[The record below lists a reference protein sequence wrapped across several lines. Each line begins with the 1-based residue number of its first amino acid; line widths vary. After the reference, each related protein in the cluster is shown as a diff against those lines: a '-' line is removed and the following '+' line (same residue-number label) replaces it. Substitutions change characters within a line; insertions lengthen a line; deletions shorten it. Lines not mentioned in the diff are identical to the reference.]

1 MKDIYKN
8 VVKGHI
14 IVECLDSNKN
24 VIDRFESKNLIMDS
38 ARIAMSDIL
47 CGLGSAVP
55 ISKFVLGT
63 EGHITGD
70 ILTPKTDAE
79 GFISSRTQL
88 FSEELSSYNYPIQ
101 FTNPG
106 VNIGECTIISEP
118 DTGSKISLDHT
129 GTDVQYTIE
138 VPELAANNT
147 GVVVFTEAALYAG
160 DKIFSMRCFPGKI
173 KDQTVSLKIV
183 WKIMI

>member
-14 IVECLDSNKN
+14 IVECFDSNKN
-24 VIDRFESKNLIMDS
+24 LIDRFESKNLIMDS

-47 CGLGSAVP
+47 CDMGTAHP

-63 EGHITGD
+63 EGHVTGD
-70 ILTPKTDAE
+70 ILTPKNEAE

-88 FSEELSSYNYPIQ
+88 FSEELSSYTYPIV

-106 VNIGECTIISEP
+106 VNVGACSIVSEP
-118 DTGSKISLDHT
+118 DSGSSVSLDYT
-129 GTDVQYTIE
+129 GTDIQYTIE
-138 VPELAANNT
+138 VPELAANST
-147 GVVVFTEAALYAG
+147 GVAVFTEAALYAG

-173 KDQTVSLKIV
+173 KDTTVSLKIV